1 MDSST
6 QCLVTLCIVLLCS
19 QLGACGRAS
28 NESSEP
34 EPAPVQ
40 LEPSVQASQ
49 QTTPPV
55 IPEAETINLSR
66 ELLDDIIDED
76 DSLAARKKRL
86 PDMFES
92 TPADK
97 TTRIRGGLLITDEPV
112 DMRDVVEGIE
122 VKIEIP
128 TG

>member
-1 MDSST
+1 
-6 QCLVTLCIVLLCS
+6 
-19 QLGACGRAS
+19 
-28 NESSEP
+28 
-34 EPAPVQ
+34 
-40 LEPSVQASQ
+40 VQASQ

>member
-1 MDSST
+1 M
-6 QCLVTLCIVLLCS
+6 
-19 QLGACGRAS
+19 
-28 NESSEP
+28 
-34 EPAPVQ
+34 
-40 LEPSVQASQ
+40 QATQ

-55 IPEAETINLSR
+55 IPEVETINLSR

-92 TPADK
+92 TPEDK
-97 TTRIRGGLLITDEPV
+97 TTKIRGALLITDEPV
-112 DMRDVVEGIE
+112 DMRDRVEGVE